1 MPLSPEARFSRT
13 EPGHDA
19 RAPNYSD
26 EIDDTDDGAV
36 SPLALVQLI
45 EARIIPQLLSV
56 HSGVRSDSPDRVRD
70 RISPLQSDGFA
81 ALVLRTEAH
90 ALMEQV
96 EGFVARGASVESVLL
111 DLLAPAARQLGN
123 WWDEDACD
131 FVDVTMGLWRLQ
143 QVVYDLSARFPGKAP
158 NGEGARKALFS
169 VFPGSQHSFG
179 TVVLEECF
187 RRKGWITNGLTSAS
201 EAQILA
207 LVSTQFFDV
216 VGLSISRECEAQEA
230 AGLIRRIRANSRN
243 KILGVLV
250 GGRVLTET
258 PELAL
263 QMGADATASDADNAL
278 AKAELLTAVLDERSV
293 TRC

>member
-1 MPLSPEARFSRT
+1 MPLSPETRFSRI
-13 EPGHDA
+13 EPGHDTA
-19 RAPNYSD
+19 VSRF
-26 EIDDTDDGAV
+26 TDDVDDAAV

-56 HSGVRSDSPDRVRD
+56 HSGVRHDAADRCRD
-70 RISPLQSDGFA
+70 RISPLQAEGFA
-81 ALVLRTEAH
+81 SLVLRTEAH

-96 EGFVARGASVESVLL
+96 EGFIVRGASVESLLL
-111 DLLAPAARQLGN
+111 DLLAPTARQLGL
-123 WWDEDACD
+123 WWEEDACD

-143 QVVYDLSARFPGKAP
+143 QIVYDLSARFPGKAP
-158 NGEGARKALFS
+158 NGEGARKALFT

-187 RRKGWITNGLTSAS
+187 RRRGWITNGLTSAS
-201 EAQILA
+201 EQQILA

-216 VGLSISRECEAQEA
+216 VGISISRDSEAQDA
-230 AGLIRRIRANSRN
+230 AGLIRRIRASSRN

-278 AKAELLTAVLDERSV
+278 AKAELLTAALDERSV